1 MKRIAVKSIASK
13 RNAYLISS
21 LLTLVALVGAAS
33 FTPQKTYYST
43 SHDFW
48 ELAQK
53 DSAVQVAENLLHK
66 LVYLPAPAIQQSNC
80 FNVELFQ
87 VVNLSSANVSTRKI
101 TGETFTAAQLSSTTS
116 LLSSMLDD
124 DPIIQA
130 EIEMLVR
137 TVDGQETPVTLILWE
152 YGLLTPWATYLSGD
166 GWKIDRLCLN
176 EPSF

>member
-1 MKRIAVKSIASK
+1 LGTCAERLRCSGSRESFAQVSLFTGAS
-13 RNAYLISS
+13 Y
-21 LLTLVALVGAAS
+21 
-33 FTPQKTYYST
+33 
-43 SHDFW
+43 
-48 ELAQK
+48 
-53 DSAVQVAENLLHK
+53 
-66 LVYLPAPAIQQSNC
+66 PAI
-80 FNVELFQ
+80 ELFQ
-87 VVNLSSANVSTRKI
+87 RRVIPGCQFILGKRLYAQNYWGNLH
-101 TGETFTAAQLSSTTS
+101 GCPTS